1 MIIGP
6 GGKVISDVFSSDEG
20 LCIADINLGDSI
32 VPKRMHDIVGYY
44 NRYDVF
50 DLNVTIKRDFPVKM
64 RGPGCSVD
72 EVPYGQRAASEKD

>member
-6 GGKVISDVFSSDEG
+6 GGKVISDIFSSEEG
-20 LCIADINLGDSI
+20 LCVADINLGDSI

-50 DLNVTIKRDFPVKM
+50 DLNVTIKRDSPVKM
-64 RGPGCSVD
+64 KSPGRSAD
-72 EVPYGQRAASEKD
+72 EIP